1 MDFDA
6 QKLTFKHAQH
16 RNQQVIFCLFPY
28 DPKLLKDFRNAFPSA
43 KWSRTNKAWF
53 VPDNTLYRKRLG
65 IQLPEQGI
73 KYMDRMYSVN
83 QIEFR
88 KFRDVLQQKMFSK
101 NTVETYLSEFAQLLI
116 LIKAKPVLELTSE
129 QLNSYFLYC
138 IKKLNHS
145 ENQVYSRMNAV
156 KCYFKLVMN
165 KESVFDT
172 VIRPK
177 APITLPTVLSK
188 QEIIRLFAQTDNFK
202 HLLLLKMAYGM
213 GLRVSELIAL
223 EIGDIDLDRKQ
234 VHIRNAKGKKDRYVN
249 LPESIQQ
256 LYADYL
262 MAFQPKKYLF
272 EGQFGGAYSTRS
284 AQAVFKQCLTKAGI
298 TKKIGIHGLR
308 HSFATHLLEVGTDM
322 LFIQKLLGH
331 KQIKTTEIY
340 ARVSSQQLSKVKSPL
355 DCLDR

>member
-1 MDFDA
+1 MDLDS

-28 DPKLLKDFRNAFPSA
+28 NPILLKDFRNAFPSA

-53 VPDNTLYRKRLG
+53 VPDNTLYRNRLG
-65 IQLPEQGI
+65 IPLPEQGARYI
-73 KYMDRMYSVN
+73 DRMYSAN

-88 KFRDVLQQKMFSK
+88 KFRDALQQKMFSK
-101 NTVETYLSEFAQLLI
+101 NTIETYLSEFAQLLI
-116 LIKAKPVLELTSE
+116 LIKAKPVSELTAQ

-156 KCYFKLVMN
+156 KCYFKLVLN

-177 APITLPTVLSK
+177 APVTLPTVLSK
-188 QEIIRLFAQTDNFK
+188 QEIKRLFAQTDNLK

-223 EIGDIDLDRKQ
+223 EIRDIDLDRKQ
-234 VHIRNAKGKKDRYVN
+234 VHIRNAKGKNDRYVN
-249 LPESIQQ
+249 LPESILI

-262 MAFQPKKYLF
+262 KMFQPKKHLF
-272 EGQFGGAYSTRS
+272 EGQSGGAYTTRS
-284 AQAVFKQCLTKAGI
+284 AQAVFKQCLAKAGI
-298 TKKIGIHGLR
+298 TKKVGIHGLR
-308 HSFATHLLEVGTDM
+308 HSFATHLMEAGTDM
-322 LFIQKLLGH
+322 VFIQKLLGH

-340 ARVSSQQLSKVKSPL
+340 ARVSSKELSRVKSPL
-355 DCLDR
+355 DVLD